1 MKRLYLLIGNI
12 AAGKTTWSKRH
23 ITKNNVYLSCDS
35 FRYLIG
41 GGTYRFNK
49 TTEYAVKTTLYQA
62 IQNFATTD
70 LDIILDMAA
79 ACSPSFRNMIAEK
92 VQPYGYEVIAVV
104 LPKISMEKSV
114 ARRLKD
120 PHGQFSKSKWEEV
133 WKMFNDYYIEP
144 NVESEPYLSK
154 VMYVKN
160 RS

>member
-1 MKRLYLLIGNI
+1 MKRLYLLVANIG
-12 AAGKTTWSKRH
+12 AGKTTWAKRH

-41 GGTYRFNK
+41 AGEYRFSEK
-49 TTEYAVKTTLYQA
+49 TEAAVKQTIYNALH
-62 IQNFATTD
+62 NFAQTD
-70 LDIILDMAA
+70 LDIIFDMAA
-79 ACSPSFRNMIAEK
+79 AVSNTFRAKIASYIK
-92 VQPYGYEVIAVV
+92 PYGYEVIAVV

-144 NVESEPYLSK
+144 NVESEPYLSN